1 MQFRARAFMIHLAI
15 SAIVL
20 ALVLG
25 VLYAGW
31 YQWPG
36 WYLLGALPVA
46 VVLVSVDLGLGPLA
60 TLVIANPSKARA
72 EFRRDVVIIV
82 LIQVSALA
90 YGAFTLWNGRPLFY
104 TFSADRFEIV
114 SASDIDVEELE
125 AARRDNPEFVPG
137 LLSPPRWVWAPLP
150 DDPEERRRVVQS
162 ALLAGKDVISIP
174 KYYRRFD
181 EARLSIRGHL
191 KAPKDLQG
199 VSEAEI
205 ERVSLQ
211 LSALGASE
219 KFGTMLFDGPSKR
232 AIAVVDRDT
241 LQIVAV
247 VKRDR

>member
-36 WYLLGALPVA
+36 WYLLGAFPVA
-46 VVLVSVDLGLGPLA
+46 AVLVTVDLGLGPLA
-60 TLVIANPSKARA
+60 TLVIANPGKAKA
-72 EFRRDVVIIV
+72 EFRRDVLIVV

-114 SASDIDVEELE
+114 SASDIDGDELE
-125 AARRDNPEFVPG
+125 AARRQNPDFVPD
-137 LLSPPRWVWAPLP
+137 LFSLPSWVWAPLP
-150 DDPEERRRVVQS
+150 DDPEERRLVVQS
-162 ALLAGKDVISIP
+162 ALLAGKDVIAMP
-174 KYYRRFD
+174 KYYRPFD
-181 EARLSIRGHL
+181 EARSSIREQL
-191 KAPKDLQG
+191 KAPRDLQG
-199 VSEAEI
+199 VSKAEV
-205 ERVSLQ
+205 ERVSMQ
-211 LSALGASE
+211 LNELGASE
-219 KFGTMLFDGPSKR
+219 KFGTILFDGPGKK
-232 AIAVVDRDT
+232 AIAVVNRDS
-241 LQIVAV
+241 LEIAAI